1 MVKLCGTFCNKSHFG
16 IDRSPVISIS
26 IRARGVFGERRLHAM
41 RAQQTRSRT
50 DRRRSVE
57 QGTWNMEQRPENGGT
72 RDSGDND
79 KAEQR
84 GNMERGDQGRVFHEK
99 SEGEG
104 GTRWETRFSS
114 DL

>member
-1 MVKLCGTFCNKSHFG
+1 M
-16 IDRSPVISIS
+16 
-26 IRARGVFGERRLHAM
+26 
-41 RAQQTRSRT
+41 
-50 DRRRSVE
+50 E
-57 QGTWNMEQRPENGGT
+57 QGTWNREQRPENGGT

-84 GNMERGDQGRVFHEK
+84 GNMERREQGSVFHEK
-99 SEGEG
+99 SEGEGGG